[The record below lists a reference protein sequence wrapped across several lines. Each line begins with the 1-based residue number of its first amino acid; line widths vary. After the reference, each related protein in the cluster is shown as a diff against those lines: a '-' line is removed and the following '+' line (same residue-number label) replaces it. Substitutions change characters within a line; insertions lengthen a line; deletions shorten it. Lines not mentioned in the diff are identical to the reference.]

1 MAARAYRPE
10 HTICFESVPRYAPE
24 IKRTSLNL
32 RLDLVAQARDVLDTK
47 GTTDTVNRALE
58 EIVRRE
64 KLRRLTEWTFDLTP
78 EEQERL
84 DWGLP
89 LDGSPEPHP

>member
-1 MAARAYRPE
+1 M
-10 HTICFESVPRYAPE
+10 PRYAPE

-32 RLDLVAQARDVLDTK
+32 RLDLVAQVREILGTK
-47 GTTDTVNRALE
+47 GTTDTVNGALE
-58 EIVRRE
+58 EVVRRE
-64 KLRRLTEWTFDLTP
+64 KLRSLAEWRIDLTD
-78 EEQERL
+78 QELELL